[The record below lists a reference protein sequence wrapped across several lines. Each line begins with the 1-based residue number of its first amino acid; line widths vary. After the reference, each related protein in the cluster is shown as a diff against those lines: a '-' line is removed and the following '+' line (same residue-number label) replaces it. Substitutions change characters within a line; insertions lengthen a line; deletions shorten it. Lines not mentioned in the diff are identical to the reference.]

1 MRHIAAS
8 LLLTVTSLGG
18 AGAQSNGNAPLVLE
32 LPASTRALGLGGA
45 FVLSGTTSEAVLHNP
60 GLINTARGFGVD
72 VQRYRSSGT
81 LGTVSA
87 ATALGSGGLAVGVQ
101 ILSFAM
107 SGATVVDVPF
117 DAGALLQSGPVAAS
131 EIVGTVGYGRVIKGF
146 RFGVAGKVM
155 EQRIG
160 SNRDATAA
168 FDIGLVRRVFGI
180 TWGVA
185 AQNLGPGLSTGTGGP
200 DIPLPHRITLAAS
213 TSTRPVGP
221 LDMLATAAVS
231 RRRDGEF
238 IPAGGIEISWW
249 PIIGRTFTGR
259 IGLRRVP
266 DSSASP
272 VTFGAAFT
280 ADNFTVEYALE
291 QFDGPGAAHRFGLR
305 WR

>member
-1 MRHIAAS
+1 M
-8 LLLTVTSLGG
+8 L
-18 AGAQSNGNAPLVLE
+18 
-32 LPASTRALGLGGA
+32 
-45 FVLSGTTSEAVLHNP
+45 
-60 GLINTARGFGVD
+60 
-72 VQRYRSSGT
+72 
-81 LGTVSA
+81 
-87 ATALGSGGLAVGVQ
+87 
-101 ILSFAM
+101 
-107 SGATVVDVPF
+107 
-117 DAGALLQSGPVAAS
+117 
-131 EIVGTVGYGRVIKGF
+131 
-146 RFGVAGKVM
+146 

-168 FDIGLVRRVFGI
+168 FDIGLVRSVFGI
-180 TWGVA
+180 TWGIA

-200 DIPLPHRITLAAS
+200 DVPLPHRVTLAAS

-221 LDMLATAAVS
+221 LDLLATAAVS

-266 DSSASP
+266 GDGTSP

-280 ADNFTVEYALE
+280 ADNFTIEYALE

>member
-1 MRHIAAS
+1 MRHLAVS
-8 LLLTVTSLGG
+8 LLLTVTSLAG

-32 LPASTRALGLGGA
+32 LPASTRALGLGGV
-45 FVLSGTTSEAVLHNP
+45 FVLSGSTSEAVLYNP
-60 GLINTARGFGVD
+60 GVINTARGFGVD
-72 VQRYRSSGT
+72 GQRYRSSGT

-87 ATALGSGGLAVGVQ
+87 ATTIGSGGLAVGVQ
-101 ILSFAM
+101 ILSFGM
-107 SGATVVDVPF
+107 PGATVVDVPF
-117 DAGALLQSGPVAAS
+117 DARALLQPGPVAAS
-131 EIVGTVGYGRVIKGF
+131 EIVGTIGYGRVIKGF
-146 RFGVAGKVM
+146 RLGVAAKLL

-180 TWGVA
+180 TWGIA
-185 AQNLGPGLSTGTGGP
+185 AQNLGPGLGTGTGGP
-200 DIPLPHRITLAAS
+200 DVPLPHRLTLAAS

-221 LDMLATAAVS
+221 LDLLATAAIS

-249 PIIGRTFTGR
+249 PIVGRTFTGR

-266 DSSASP
+266 DDGASP
-272 VTFGAAFT
+272 VTFRAAFT
-280 ADNFTVEYALE
+280 ADNFTIEYALE
-291 QFDGPGAAHRFGLR
+291 QFAGPGAAHRFGLR

>member
-1 MRHIAAS
+1 MRHLAVS
-8 LLLTVTSLGG
+8 LLLTVTAVTR

-45 FVLSGTTSEAVLHNP
+45 FVLSGRTSEALLYNP

-87 ATALGSGGLAVGVQ
+87 ATVLGSGGLAVGVQ
-101 ILSFAM
+101 ILSFGM
-107 SGATVVDVPF
+107 TGATVVDVPF
-117 DAGALLQSGPVAAS
+117 DAWALLQTGPVAAS
-131 EIVGTVGYGRVIKGF
+131 EIVGTLGYGRVIKGF
-146 RFGVAGKVM
+146 RLGVAAKVL

-160 SNRDATAA
+160 SSRDATAA
-168 FDIGLVRRVFGI
+168 FDIGIVRRVFGI
-180 TWGVA
+180 TWGIA

-200 DIPLPHRITLAAS
+200 DVPLPHRVTLAAA

-221 LDMLATAAVS
+221 LDLLATAAVS

-266 DSSASP
+266 DDRTSP

-280 ADNFTVEYALE
+280 ADNFTIEYALE

>member
-1 MRHIAAS
+1 MRHLAVS
-8 LLLTVTSLGG
+8 LRLTVTSLAG

-32 LPASTRALGLGGA
+32 LPASTRALGLGGV
-45 FVLSGTTSEAVLHNP
+45 FVLSGRTSEAVLHNP

-101 ILSFAM
+101 ILSFGM
-107 SGATVVDVPF
+107 PGTTVVDVPF
-117 DAGALLQSGPVAAS
+117 DARALLQPGPVAAS
-131 EIVGTVGYGRVIKGF
+131 EIVGTLGYGRVIKGF
-146 RFGVAGKVM
+146 RLGVAAKVL

-168 FDIGLVRRVFGI
+168 FDIGLVRSVFGI
-180 TWGVA
+180 TWGMA

-200 DIPLPHRITLAAS
+200 DVPLPHRVTLGAA

-221 LDMLATAAVS
+221 LDLLATAAVS

-266 DSSASP
+266 DDRTSP

-280 ADNFTVEYALE
+280 ADNFTIEYALE